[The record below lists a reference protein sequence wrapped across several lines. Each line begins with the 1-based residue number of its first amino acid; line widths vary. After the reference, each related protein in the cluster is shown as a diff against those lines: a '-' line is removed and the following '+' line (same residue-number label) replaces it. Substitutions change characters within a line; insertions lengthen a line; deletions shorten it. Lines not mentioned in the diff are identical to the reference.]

1 MPANGRAPL
10 RALSSSTE
18 LTGWVG
24 ARGPSTV
31 PRRLVLARATQAAC
45 RRPCLPQRTS
55 GGSVGSLA
63 PNPMA
68 ASSAPSCEIRRVVV
82 HFYPEGIKGGA
93 HPCQQQF
100 FGRRGKP
107 VKKMRFVPAE
117 KAFSIAKAMQG
128 TKGCTVSVI

>member
-1 MPANGRAPL
+1 MGWSEGPQHRARTACIGKGYASGVPPPLPSPAHVGRI
-10 RALSSSTE
+10 
-18 LTGWVG
+18 GWVH
-24 ARGPSTV
+24 
-31 PRRLVLARATQAAC
+31 RA
-45 RRPCLPQRTS
+45 
-55 GGSVGSLA
+55 
-63 PNPMA
+63 NPMA
-68 ASSAPSCEIRRVVV
+68 VISFPCCEIRRVVV

-93 HPCQQQF
+93 HPCEQQF